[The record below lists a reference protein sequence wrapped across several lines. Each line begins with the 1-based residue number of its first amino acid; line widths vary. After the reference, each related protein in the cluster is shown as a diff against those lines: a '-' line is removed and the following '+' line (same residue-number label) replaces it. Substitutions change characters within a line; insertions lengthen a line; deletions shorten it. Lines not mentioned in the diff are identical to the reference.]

1 MNTTEVI
8 LKLIKEKYKSV
19 RQFSIAADIPYST
32 IKSGLKAGIGGM
44 AVETVIKMC
53 DVLDIKMESMVKT
66 NPSTILKDQSR
77 LFADEWYL
85 VEKYRTLSDETK
97 HGILNYLEYRS
108 HTEKMLEVQ
117 TELKSKA

>member
-1 MNTTEVI
+1 MNTTEII

-53 DVLDIKMESMVKT
+53 DVLDIQMESLVKA
-66 NPSTILKDQSR
+66 NPNTMFKDQPR
-77 LFADEWYL
+77 IFADEWYL
-85 VEKYRTLSDETK
+85 VEKYRTLSEEAK
-97 HGILNYLEYRS
+97 HEILSYLEYRS
-108 HTEKMLEVQ
+108 HTEKN
-117 TELKSKA
+117 LKV